1 MKEMSRSK
9 TALILAFLVITWGV
23 NWPLSKLALT
33 YTPPLLFAGIRTFL
47 GGLILLVFA
56 LPKWKQLRLK
66 ETWHLYT
73 ISAVLNII
81 LFYGLQTVGLGYM
94 PAGLFSAIVFIE
106 PVLLGIFS
114 WIWLGESMYGL
125 KIAGLILGFAGVA
138 VISSGGFTGSLS
150 VTGILLALGS
160 ALGWGLGT
168 VFVKKTG
175 DRVNAIWMVTL
186 QLLIG
191 GIILMGAGTGMES
204 WSAIQWNIAFIS
216 DLLFISI
223 FVIAFGWLAF
233 FTLVGSGEAS
243 KVGSYTFLIPL
254 IAIIF
259 SSLLLHESITLNLI
273 AGLIFILLSIFLVNM
288 PVKTKKRGKHN
299 DIEPVQSMCSDGVK

>member
-9 TALILAFLVITWGV
+9 TALILAFLVIIWGV

-204 WSAIQWNIAFIS
+204 WSAIQWNTAFIS

-254 IAIIF
+254 IAIIV

-299 DIEPVQSMCSDGVK
+299 DTEPVQSMCSDRVK

>member
-9 TALILAFLVITWGV
+9 TALILAFLVIIWGV

-56 LPKWKQLRLK
+56 IPKWKQLRLK

-125 KIAGLILGFAGVA
+125 KITGLILGFAGVA

-150 VTGILLALGS
+150 VMGILLALGS

-168 VFVKKTG
+168 VFVKKIG
-175 DRVNAIWMVTL
+175 NRVNAIWMVTL
-186 QLLIG
+186 QLIIG
-191 GIILMGAGTGMES
+191 GVILMGAGTGMES
-204 WSAIQWNIAFIS
+204 WSAIQWNTAFIS

-223 FVIAFGWLAF
+223 FVIALGWLAF

-259 SSLLLHESITLNLI
+259 SAFLLHESITFNLVV
-273 AGLIFILLSIFLVNM
+273 GLICILVSICLVNI
-288 PVKTKKRGKHN
+288 PLKTKNRGKTSET
-299 DIEPVQSMCSDGVK
+299 EPAQSMQ